1 MELFPEHYF
10 SDYSLEGV
18 TKEENQI
25 LMEVKADEMAKNL
38 TQLKSSGSAA
48 PKALKVNAW
57 LISNVQIISTNF
69 PGKQVLANKMQDRR
83 VFHLF
88 KGIVLNKIVLTFST
102 V

>member
-57 LISNVQIISTNF
+57 FISNVQGATYFIICSVWINLS
-69 PGKQVLANKMQDRR
+69 KQLIKAKSGCFIN
-83 VFHLF
+83 
-88 KGIVLNKIVLTFST
+88 G
-102 V
+102 

>member
-18 TKEENQI
+18 TREENQI

-48 PKALKVNAW
+48 PKALKVNA
-57 LISNVQIISTNF
+57 
-69 PGKQVLANKMQDRR
+69 
-83 VFHLF
+83 
-88 KGIVLNKIVLTFST
+88 
-102 V
+102 